1 MVKKKK
7 MILTGI
13 SLVGLLFVS
22 VFLYQLYLGSG
33 FQGITGDRDYG
44 SPGVGAPTAPASPAP
59 APSMPPMEEGSGGK
73 GITDNGGSGAVDPD
87 KTIGTYYFY
96 LETKEFQAA
105 SNNILGLVTKYNGYV
120 ENSNIYYGQYVENK
134 KFRTGQYAFRIP
146 KDNVAAFNAE
156 VRPFGNVI
164 SETSSKQNISK
175 AYTDTESRLNAIKV
189 KEERVLALYARAER
203 IEDIIALENQLS
215 QIFYEKEQL
224 TQSLREMDDRIDYS
238 YITVQLQEVDRLT
251 TEETLETT
259 FGERIL
265 NAIRDSF
272 YVFAS
277 SLERFAIWFIYAL
290 PFFVVFGL
298 LGFFGFRFLK
308 KRNFYKG
315 PSDSS
320 NKA

>member
-1 MVKKKK
+1 MAKKKRI
-7 MILTGI
+7 ILTGI
-13 SLVGLLFVS
+13 ALLGFLFVS
-22 VFLYQLYLGSG
+22 VFLYQLFLGSG
-33 FQGITGDRDYG
+33 IPGITQDRNSG
-44 SPGVGAPTAPASPAP
+44 SPGMEAPTSPAAP
-59 APSMPPMEEGSGGK
+59 APSMPPMQEEGSDGK
-73 GITDNGGSGAVDPD
+73 GIVDNGGSGAVDPE

-96 LETKEFQAA
+96 LESKEFQTA
-105 SNNILGLVTKYNGYV
+105 SNNILALVTKYNGYI
-120 ENSNIYYGQYVENK
+120 ENSNVYYGQYMENK
-134 KFRTGQYAFRIP
+134 KFRTGQYVFRIP
-146 KDNVAAFNAE
+146 KDSVAAFNNE
-156 VRPFGNVI
+156 LRPMGNVV

-175 AYTDTESRLNAIKV
+175 SYTDTESRLKAVTV
-189 KEERVLALYARAER
+189 KEERILALYAKAEK

-272 YVFAS
+272 YVFAR
-277 SLERFAIWFIYAL
+277 SLEKFAIWFIYAL

-308 KRNFYKG
+308 KRNFYRG